1 MNKALF
7 LDRDGV
13 INIDK
18 QYVHKKE
25 DFEFID
31 GVFETCRAF
40 MKQGYLLIIVT
51 NQSGIARGYYS
62 EKDFSQL
69 TDWMKVE
76 FSKEGVVINKVYFC
90 PHHVG
95 FTHECDCRKPEPG
108 MILKAQKDFNVD
120 LSQSILVGDK
130 MSDIEAGLAAGV
142 GENYFVTEDPSYPV
156 DIPCKKVNKLSDLL
170 SLVDL

>member
-13 INIDK
+13 INVDK

-25 DFEFID
+25 DFQFIE

-40 MKQGYLLIIVT
+40 VDLGYLLIVVT

-62 EKDFSQL
+62 EQDFHQL
-69 TDWMKVE
+69 TDWMTKE
-76 FSKEGVVINKVYFC
+76 FLKENIKINKVYYC

-95 FTHECDCRKPEPG
+95 FTEECDCRKPEPG
-108 MILKAQKDFNVD
+108 MVLKAQKDFDIN

-130 MSDIEAGLAAGV
+130 LSDIEAGLAAGV
-142 GENYFVTEDPSYPV
+142 GKNYFITEDPSYPV
-156 DIPCKKVNKLSDLL
+156 EVPCEKITKLSDLL
-170 SLVDL
+170 YQF